1 MAGLQ
6 AMPCWSGCMLNWP
19 VHELPP
25 FVDSSS
31 STPAANT
38 WDAAVGST
46 HSRPNHHPYVACEPA
61 SPGSSGRCCHVSP
74 PSIDRYRP
82 WKSPLVSITMA
93 YRWLGSDG
101 ARASP
106 IRPMSFDGAGR
117 PLPRRSHVSPPSTD
131 RYTPDPTP
139 P

>member
-6 AMPCWSGCMLNWP
+6 TMACWSACIENWP

-38 WDAAVGST
+38 WAALVGST
-46 HSRPNHHPYVACEPA
+46 HSLPNHHPYVAWEPA
-61 SPGSSGRCCHVSP
+61 RPGSSGRCCHESP

-82 WKSPLVSITMA
+82 WKSPLASITMA
-93 YRWLGSDG
+93 YMRLGSDG

-106 IRPMSFDGAGR
+106 IRPMSADGPGR
-117 PLPRRSHVSPPSTD
+117 PLPSRVHVFPPSTE